1 MSQCEVWKKKYP
13 DAQAWGFGDS
23 PQMADELAA
32 LVVKGVKTAS
42 CGSLTSYEADPLIPR
57 IGSYHIILNGQ
68 GDAVC
73 VIRIIALRLWRFSQ
87 VTQEL
92 AYKEGEGDRSLNYWR
107 REHEAFFRREGGFS
121 ETMELVAEEFE
132 LVEIL

>member
-23 PQMADELAA
+23 PQMADELAT
-32 LVVKGVKTAS
+32 LVVNGLKTAS
-42 CGSLTSYEADPLIPR
+42 CGSLASYETDPIPK

-68 GDAVC
+68 DDAVC
-73 VIRIIALRLWRFSQ
+73 VIRIVALRLWRFSQ

-107 REHEAFFRREGGFS
+107 KEHEAFFRREGTFH
-121 ETMELVAEEFE
+121 EDMEVVAEEFQ
-132 LVEIL
+132 LVEEA